1 MFRDLKEYQDLQK
14 LYEEKVSKLENVNEF
29 FGPFKKK
36 EKEKKNLNVPGSN
49 TDKSNKKDNNNENGN
64 GNSTKTDKSNIPFT
78 KKKNDK
84 GGSSFSQ
91 AIKGGEKLK
100 AKPNTDSGNGTK
112 TNNEADKKRDTSSEI
127 EDSRK
132 EFDANDGKK
141 FNQRFKDKNT
151 DTSSEIESDANYAKS
166 NKNMNK
172 INKFGKSSV
181 PKLVKSPMEAGMGD
195 GADKARAIAKAR
207 IKSGKTIADV
217 KAANTQSM
225 KDRARARNDAFKAK
239 RAERNLDKQRDFDD
253 PAKGNFGLSNSR
265 GKSVKK
271 LGRKQPKVLSP
282 MDMRGESYDAYDVV
296 LEYLLSSE
304 QAATIEEANYIM
316 TEMDAK
322 TIQDIVAQQLNEQ
335 N

>member
-1 MFRDLKEYQDLQK
+1 MFRDLKEYQQLQK
-14 LYEEKVSKLENVNEF
+14 LYEAVSNAEI
-29 FGPFKKK
+29 KK
-36 EKEKKNLNVPGSN
+36 EK
-49 TDKSNKKDNNNENGN
+49 NKKLIANNDNKNNKNDNN
-64 GNSTKTDKSNIPFT
+64 
-78 KKKNDK
+78 KNDNK
-84 GGSSFSQ
+84 VTGTGPVVDN
-91 AIKGGEKLK
+91 
-100 AKPNTDSGNGTK
+100 PNTEDKDERVEYGKKLDQIKANK
-112 TNNEADKKRDTSSEI
+112 KREQDKK
-127 EDSRK
+127 
-132 EFDANDGKK
+132 
-141 FNQRFKDKNT
+141 T

-181 PKLVKSPMEAGMGD
+181 PKPVKSPMEAGMGD
-195 GADKARAIAKAR
+195 GAAKARAIAKAR
-207 IKSGKTIADV
+207 IKSGKSIEDV

-253 PAKGNFGLSNSR
+253 PAKGNFGLSNDR

-271 LGRKQPKVLSP
+271 LGRKQPKVKSP
-282 MDMRGESYDAYDVV
+282 MDMRGESYEPYDIV

>member
-1 MFRDLKEYQDLQK
+1 MFRDLKEYQQLQK

-29 FGPFKKK
+29 FGPFKK
-36 EKEKKNLNVPGSN
+36 EKKNL
-49 TDKSNKKDNNNENGN
+49 
-64 GNSTKTDKSNIPFT
+64 KSNIY
-78 KKKNDK
+78 NDK

-112 TNNEADKKRDTSSEI
+112 TNKNTDTSKEI

-151 DTSSEIESDANYAKS
+151 DTSKEIESDANYAKS

-181 PKLVKSPMEAGMGD
+181 PKPVKSPMEAGMGD
-195 GADKARAIAKAR
+195 GAAKARAIAKAR
-207 IKSGKTIADV
+207 IKSGKSIEDV

-265 GKSVKK
+265 GKSVEK
-271 LGRKQPKVLSP
+271 LGKKQPKVKSP

>member
-1 MFRDLKEYQDLQK
+1 MFRDLKEYQEIQK

-29 FGPFKKK
+29 FGPFKK
-36 EKEKKNLNVPGSN
+36 EKKNL
-49 TDKSNKKDNNNENGN
+49 
-64 GNSTKTDKSNIPFT
+64 KSNIY
-78 KKKNDK
+78 NDK

-91 AIKGGEKLK
+91 AIKGGEKLNANK
-100 AKPNTDSGNGTK
+100 KDNNKNGNGTKTDSGNGTK
-112 TNNEADKKRDTSSEI
+112 TNNGADKKRDTSSEI

-253 PAKGNFGLSNSR
+253 PAKGNFGLSNDR

-271 LGRKQPKVLSP
+271 LGKPQPKVKSP
-282 MDMRGESYDAYDVV
+282 MDMRGESYEPYDIV
-296 LEYLLSSE
+296 LEYLLSSQ

>member
-1 MFRDLKEYQDLQK
+1 MFRDLKEYQQLQK
-14 LYEEKVSKLENVNEF
+14 LYEAVSNAEI
-29 FGPFKKK
+29 KK
-36 EKEKKNLNVPGSN
+36 EK
-49 TDKSNKKDNNNENGN
+49 NKKLIANNDNKNNKNDNN
-64 GNSTKTDKSNIPFT
+64 
-78 KKKNDK
+78 KNDNK
-84 GGSSFSQ
+84 VTGTGPVVDN
-91 AIKGGEKLK
+91 
-100 AKPNTDSGNGTK
+100 PNTKDKDERAEYGKKLDQIKANK
-112 TNNEADKKRDTSSEI
+112 KREQDKK
-127 EDSRK
+127 
-132 EFDANDGKK
+132 
-141 FNQRFKDKNT
+141 T

-181 PKLVKSPMEAGMGD
+181 PKPVKSPMEAGMGD
-195 GADKARAIAKAR
+195 GAAKARAIAKAR
-207 IKSGKTIADV
+207 IKSGKSIEDV

-253 PAKGNFGLSNSR
+253 PAKGNFGLSNDR

-271 LGRKQPKVLSP
+271 LGKPQPKVKSP
-282 MDMRGESYDAYDVV
+282 MDMRGESYEPYDIV
-296 LEYLLSSE
+296 LEYLLSSQ

-322 TIQDIVAQQLNEQ
+322 TIQDIVSQQLNEQ

>member
-1 MFRDLKEYQDLQK
+1 MFRDLKEYQELQK

-49 TDKSNKKDNNNENGN
+49 TDKSNKNGKDDKNSKNGKNGKNGKNNNN
-64 GNSTKTDKSNIPFT
+64 
-78 KKKNDK
+78 
-84 GGSSFSQ
+84 
-91 AIKGGEKLK
+91 
-100 AKPNTDSGNGTK
+100 
-112 TNNEADKKRDTSSEI
+112 SEI

-141 FNQRFKDKNT
+141 FNQKFKDKNT

-322 TIQDIVAQQLNEQ
+322 TIQDIVSQQLNEQ

>member
-1 MFRDLKEYQDLQK
+1 MFRDLKEYQEIQK

-29 FGPFKKK
+29 FGPFKK
-36 EKEKKNLNVPGSN
+36 EKKNL
-49 TDKSNKKDNNNENGN
+49 
-64 GNSTKTDKSNIPFT
+64 KSNIY
-78 KKKNDK
+78 NDK

-91 AIKGGEKLK
+91 AIKGGEKLNANK
-100 AKPNTDSGNGTK
+100 KDNNKNGNGTKTDSGNGTK
-112 TNNEADKKRDTSSEI
+112 TNNGADKKRDTSSEI

-253 PAKGNFGLSNSR
+253 PAKGNFGLSNDR

-271 LGRKQPKVLSP
+271 LGKKQPKVLSP
-282 MDMRGESYDAYDVV
+282 MDMRGESYEPYDIV

>member
-1 MFRDLKEYQDLQK
+1 MFRDLKEYQEIQK

-29 FGPFKKK
+29 FGPFKK
-36 EKEKKNLNVPGSN
+36 EKKNL
-49 TDKSNKKDNNNENGN
+49 
-64 GNSTKTDKSNIPFT
+64 KSNIY
-78 KKKNDK
+78 NDK

-91 AIKGGEKLK
+91 AIKGGEKLNANK
-100 AKPNTDSGNGTK
+100 KDNNKNGNGTKTDSGNGTK
-112 TNNEADKKRDTSSEI
+112 TNNGADKKRDTSSEI

-195 GADKARAIAKAR
+195 GAAKAR
-207 IKSGKTIADV
+207 EIAKKRIDSGKTIADV

-253 PAKGNFGLSNSR
+253 PAKGNFGLSNDR

-271 LGRKQPKVLSP
+271 LGKKQPKVLSP
-282 MDMRGESYDAYDVV
+282 MDMRGESYEPYDIV
-296 LEYLLSSE
+296 LEYLLTSQ

>member
-1 MFRDLKEYQDLQK
+1 MFRDLKEYQEIQK

-36 EKEKKNLNVPGSN
+36 EEKNLKVPAS
-49 TDKSNKKDNNNENGN
+49 KDNNNKNGN
-64 GNSTKTDKSNIPFT
+64 GTKTDKSNIY
-78 KKKNDK
+78 NDK

-91 AIKGGEKLK
+91 AIKSGEKLK

-112 TNNEADKKRDTSSEI
+112 TNKNTDTSKEI

-151 DTSSEIESDANYAKS
+151 DTSKEIESDANYAKS

-239 RAERNLDKQRDFDD
+239 RAAKNLDKQRDFDD

-265 GKSVKK
+265 GKSVEK
-271 LGRKQPKVLSP
+271 LGKKQPKVKSP

-322 TIQDIVAQQLNEQ
+322 TIQDIVSQQLNEQ

>member
-1 MFRDLKEYQDLQK
+1 MFRDLKEYQEIQK

-29 FGPFKKK
+29 FGPFKK
-36 EKEKKNLNVPGSN
+36 EKKNL
-49 TDKSNKKDNNNENGN
+49 
-64 GNSTKTDKSNIPFT
+64 KSNIY
-78 KKKNDK
+78 NDK

-91 AIKGGEKLK
+91 AIKGGEKLNANK
-100 AKPNTDSGNGTK
+100 KDNNKNGNGTKTDSGNGTK
-112 TNNEADKKRDTSSEI
+112 TNNGADKKRDTSSEI

-181 PKLVKSPMEAGMGD
+181 PKPVKSPMEAGMGD
-195 GADKARAIAKAR
+195 GAAKARAIAKAR
-207 IKSGKTIADV
+207 IKSGKSIEDV

-253 PAKGNFGLSNSR
+253 PAKGNFGLSNDR

-271 LGRKQPKVLSP
+271 LGRKQPKVKSP
-282 MDMRGESYDAYDVV
+282 MDMRGESYEPYDIV

>member
-1 MFRDLKEYQDLQK
+1 MFRDLKEYQEIQK

-29 FGPFKKK
+29 FGPFKK
-36 EKEKKNLNVPGSN
+36 EKKNL
-49 TDKSNKKDNNNENGN
+49 
-64 GNSTKTDKSNIPFT
+64 KSNIY
-78 KKKNDK
+78 NDK

-91 AIKGGEKLK
+91 AIKGGEKLNANK
-100 AKPNTDSGNGTK
+100 KDNNKNGNGTKTDSGNGTK
-112 TNNEADKKRDTSSEI
+112 TNNGADKKRDTSSEI

-195 GADKARAIAKAR
+195 GAAKARAIAKAR

-253 PAKGNFGLSNSR
+253 PAKGNFGLSNDR

-271 LGRKQPKVLSP
+271 LGKPQPKVKSP
-282 MDMRGESYDAYDVV
+282 MDMRGESYEPYDIV
-296 LEYLLSSE
+296 LEYLLSSQ

-322 TIQDIVAQQLNEQ
+322 TIQDIVSQQLNEQ

>member
-1 MFRDLKEYQDLQK
+1 MFRDLKEYQQLQK
-14 LYEEKVSKLENVNEF
+14 LYEAVSNAEI
-29 FGPFKKK
+29 KK
-36 EKEKKNLNVPGSN
+36 EK
-49 TDKSNKKDNNNENGN
+49 NKKLIANNDNKNNKNDNN
-64 GNSTKTDKSNIPFT
+64 
-78 KKKNDK
+78 KNDNK
-84 GGSSFSQ
+84 VTGTGPVVDN
-91 AIKGGEKLK
+91 
-100 AKPNTDSGNGTK
+100 PNTEDKDERVEYGKKLDQIKANK
-112 TNNEADKKRDTSSEI
+112 KREQDKK
-127 EDSRK
+127 
-132 EFDANDGKK
+132 
-141 FNQRFKDKNT
+141 T

-253 PAKGNFGLSNSR
+253 PAKGNFGLSNDR

-271 LGRKQPKVLSP
+271 LGKPQPKVKSP
-282 MDMRGESYDAYDVV
+282 MDMRGESYEPYDIV
-296 LEYLLSSE
+296 LEYLLSSQ

-322 TIQDIVAQQLNEQ
+322 TIQDIVSQQLNEQ

>member
-1 MFRDLKEYQDLQK
+1 MFRDLKEYQQLQK
-14 LYEEKVSKLENVNEF
+14 LYEAVSNAEI
-29 FGPFKKK
+29 KK
-36 EKEKKNLNVPGSN
+36 EK
-49 TDKSNKKDNNNENGN
+49 NKKLIANNDNKNNKNDNN
-64 GNSTKTDKSNIPFT
+64 
-78 KKKNDK
+78 KNDNK
-84 GGSSFSQ
+84 VTGTGPVVDN
-91 AIKGGEKLK
+91 
-100 AKPNTDSGNGTK
+100 PNTEDKDERVEYGKKLDQIKANK
-112 TNNEADKKRDTSSEI
+112 KREQDKK
-127 EDSRK
+127 
-132 EFDANDGKK
+132 
-141 FNQRFKDKNT
+141 T

-253 PAKGNFGLSNSR
+253 PAKGNFGLSNDR

-271 LGRKQPKVLSP
+271 LGKKQPKVLSP
-282 MDMRGESYDAYDVV
+282 MDMRGESYEPYDVV
-296 LEYLLSSE
+296 LEYLLSTQ

-322 TIQDIVAQQLNEQ
+322 TIQDIVSQQQITEKNFIQKFINPDKKKFGNQDKPLPIYMRKGRQRNGMPL
-335 N
+335 

>member
-1 MFRDLKEYQDLQK
+1 MFRDLKEYQEIQK

-29 FGPFKKK
+29 FGPFKK
-36 EKEKKNLNVPGSN
+36 EKKNL
-49 TDKSNKKDNNNENGN
+49 
-64 GNSTKTDKSNIPFT
+64 KSNIY
-78 KKKNDK
+78 NDK

-91 AIKGGEKLK
+91 AIKGGEKLNANK
-100 AKPNTDSGNGTK
+100 KDNNKNGNGTKTDSGNGTK
-112 TNNEADKKRDTSSEI
+112 TNNGADKKRDTSSEI

-151 DTSSEIESDANYAKS
+151 DTSKEIESDANYAKS

-207 IKSGKTIADV
+207 IKSGKSIEDV

-253 PAKGNFGLSNSR
+253 PAKGNFGLSNDR

-271 LGRKQPKVLSP
+271 LGKKQPKVLSP
-282 MDMRGESYDAYDVV
+282 MDMRGESYEPYDIV

>member
-1 MFRDLKEYQDLQK
+1 MFRDLKEYQQLQK
-14 LYEEKVSKLENVNEF
+14 LYEAVSNAEI
-29 FGPFKKK
+29 KK
-36 EKEKKNLNVPGSN
+36 EKNKKLIANNDNKNNKNDNNKNDNKVTGTGPVVDDPKT
-49 TDKSNKKDNNNENGN
+49 TDKDERVEYGKKLDKIKANKKRE
-64 GNSTKTDKSNIPFT
+64 
-78 KKKNDK
+78 
-84 GGSSFSQ
+84 
-91 AIKGGEKLK
+91 E
-100 AKPNTDSGNGTK
+100 
-112 TNNEADKKRDTSSEI
+112 DKK
-127 EDSRK
+127 
-132 EFDANDGKK
+132 
-141 FNQRFKDKNT
+141 T

-253 PAKGNFGLSNSR
+253 PAKGNFGLSNDR

-271 LGRKQPKVLSP
+271 LGKKQPKVLSP
-282 MDMRGESYDAYDVV
+282 MDMRGESYEPYDIV